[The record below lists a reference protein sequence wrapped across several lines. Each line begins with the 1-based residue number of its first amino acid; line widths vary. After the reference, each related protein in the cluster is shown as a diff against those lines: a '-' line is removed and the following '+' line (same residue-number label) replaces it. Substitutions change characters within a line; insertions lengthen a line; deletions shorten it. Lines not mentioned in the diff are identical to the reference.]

1 MDVFRIKVTRNSFFL
16 NFNIKLNVGF
26 LVHVT
31 YPDVTAEDFL
41 FVQTD
46 INYRKEWDNTAV
58 ALDVIESD
66 VAKGSNSQVMYWE
79 MLWPVS
85 MMFI

>member
-1 MDVFRIKVTRNSFFL
+1 M
-16 NFNIKLNVGF
+16 
-26 LVHVT
+26 T

-41 FVQTD
+41 FVQMD
-46 INYRKEWDNTAV
+46 IDYRKEWDNTAV

-66 VAKGSNSQVMYWE
+66 VAQGSYSQVMYWE

-85 MMFI
+85 KILDSKELSLTFYSF

>member
-1 MDVFRIKVTRNSFFL
+1 M
-16 NFNIKLNVGF
+16 
-26 LVHVT
+26 T

-41 FVQTD
+41 FVQMD
-46 INYRKEWDNTAV
+46 IDYRKEWDNTAV

-66 VAKGSNSQVMYWE
+66 VAQGSNSQVMYWE

-85 MMFI
+85 LDIY

>member
-1 MDVFRIKVTRNSFFL
+1 M
-16 NFNIKLNVGF
+16 
-26 LVHVT
+26 T

-41 FVQTD
+41 FVQMD
-46 INYRKEWDNTAV
+46 IDYRKEWDNTAV

-66 VAKGSNSQVMYWE
+66 VAQGSYSQVMYWE

-85 MMFI
+85 KIELEARNLH